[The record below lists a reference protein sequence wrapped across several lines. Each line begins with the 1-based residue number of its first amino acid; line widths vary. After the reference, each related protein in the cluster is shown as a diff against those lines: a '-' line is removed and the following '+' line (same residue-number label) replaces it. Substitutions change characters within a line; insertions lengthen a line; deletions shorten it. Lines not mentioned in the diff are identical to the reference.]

1 MPEVK
6 ENKHKRANG
15 EGCIYQR
22 KDKRWSDGERGASM
36 DGKVTITELAQ
47 FASWLEWGQP
57 KGEPGP
63 YLKYFHESADITS
76 CYYTYNPFDMEKRVR
91 EAFQGIPESGALL
104 VRVSEKK
111 GFMARV
117 LPRKARLH
125 KGLYNKSEL
134 WPVLGRKKYTIAG
147 DEEPKQVEGEPARR
161 GLITGVAMLT
171 AVIYQRAAESY
182 PGAVFY
188 MTDRWPAAVRIR

>member
-1 MPEVK
+1 
-6 ENKHKRANG
+6 
-15 EGCIYQR
+15 
-22 KDKRWSDGERGASM
+22 M

-91 EAFQGIPESGALL
+91 EAFQELPESEALL
-104 VRVSEKK
+104 IRVSEEKH
-111 GFMARV
+111 FTARV
-117 LPRKARLH
+117 SSRRVRLH
-125 KGLYNKSEL
+125 KGMYSKHEL
-134 WPVLGRKKYTIAG
+134 WPVLGRKRCTIPGYEAP
-147 DEEPKQVEGEPARR
+147 ER
-161 GLITGVAMLT
+161 GRGKAERSNLITGIAMLT
-171 AVIYQRAAESY
+171 AIIYQRAAESY